1 MDSNEKELNGFNS
14 EEVTEEI
21 TSEVTEEKTA
31 EDSITKDT
39 SDEIVEQ
46 SVTDALDEDENVDE
60 AAEENADEEYASE
73 TTEELSDAETV
84 VNENVE
90 VSEDSEIPQETEKKK
105 STGPIVALIIVI
117 AAAII
122 IIATLLFS
130 DSFGGNKYNKM
141 GYVNVSGRT
150 VQDIADAAGIELKDF
165 LSEYNLPEDMPGDT
179 TEIAAIYCMPAK
191 IYLQT
196 MIGIDDFEVFKTE
209 LNIPDETTP
218 NVPKTFM
225 DKIKSVFVKD
235 KIQTID
241 ENTPWYIVEGEITV
255 NDYSGGAVEEFKEYY
270 GLGDDV
276 TGETRMKE
284 IQDRLNEKTKELL
297 VEQEAAQNSEAEA
310 EDGSEEEADGSDAE
324 SKPADDASAEAE
336 SVEEAA
342 E

>member
-1 MDSNEKELNGFNS
+1 MDSKEKELNGFSS
-14 EEVTEEI
+14 EEATEEI
-21 TSEVTEEKTA
+21 TPEATEETTA
-31 EDSITKDT
+31 EDSIVEDT
-39 SDEIVEQ
+39 SDEVVEQ
-46 SVTDALDEDENVDE
+46 SVTDALDGDENVDE

-73 TTEELSDAETV
+73 TTEELSDAEAV
-84 VNENVE
+84 VNENAE
-90 VSEDSEIPQETEKKK
+90 LSEDSEIPQEIEKKK
-105 STGPIVALIIVI
+105 STAPIVALIIVI

-191 IYLQT
+191 VYLQT
-196 MIGIDDFEVFKTE
+196 MIGIDDFETFKTE

-218 NVPKTFM
+218 NVPKTFI

-241 ENTPWYIVEGEITV
+241 ENTPWYIVEGEITI
-255 NDYSGGAVEEFKEYY
+255 NDYSGGAVDDFKEYY

-276 TGETRMKE
+276 TGETRIKE

-297 VEQEAAQNSEAEA
+297 VEQEAAQNGNTEAENGNTEETEDSEAEN
-310 EDGSEEEADGSDAE
+310 
-324 SKPADDASAEAE
+324 KPADDASAESEAGDK
-336 SVEEAA
+336 AA

>member
-1 MDSNEKELNGFNS
+1 MDSNEKELNGFSS
-14 EEVTEEI
+14 EEATEEI
-21 TSEVTEEKTA
+21 TSEATEETTA
-31 EDSITKDT
+31 EDSIVEDT
-39 SDEIVEQ
+39 SDEVVEQ

-73 TTEELSDAETV
+73 TTEELSDAEAV
-84 VNENVE
+84 VNENAE
-90 VSEDSEIPQETEKKK
+90 LSEDSEIPQEIEKKK
-105 STGPIVALIIVI
+105 STAPIVALIIVI

-191 IYLQT
+191 VYLQT
-196 MIGIDDFEVFKTE
+196 MIGIDDFETFKTE

-218 NVPKTFM
+218 NVPKTFI

-241 ENTPWYIVEGEITV
+241 ENTPWYIVEGEITI
-255 NDYSGGAVEEFKEYY
+255 NDYSGGAVDDFKEYY

-276 TGETRMKE
+276 TGETRIKE

-297 VEQEAAQNSEAEA
+297 VEQEAAQNGNTEAENGNTEETEDSEAEN
-310 EDGSEEEADGSDAE
+310 
-324 SKPADDASAEAE
+324 KPADDASAESEAGDK
-336 SVEEAA
+336 AA